1 MLLSLWIVFLAFQLE
16 KSKYGHCSKQ
26 FLGIFAAQAVFC
38 ISLTVYFIRHEL
50 AELGKPAGLSHEDP
64 EMHELLVGERSGV
77 PPGMLLHCT
86 INICFWCFSNEYFTV
101 WGMEQTHPLACYP
114 ERQRPWA
121 L

>member
-26 FLGIFAAQAVFC
+26 FLGIFGAQAVFC

-50 AELGKPAGLSHEDP
+50 AELGKPAGLNHEDP

-77 PPGMLLHCT
+77 PPGKLLLCT
-86 INICFWCFSNEYFTV
+86 NTIRHLCLQY
-101 WGMEQTHPLACYP
+101 A
-114 ERQRPWA
+114 
-121 L
+121 

>member
-77 PPGMLLHCT
+77 PPGTLLFYHLLSRAYLHVHVLQVQTCT
-86 INICFWCFSNEYFTV
+86 
-101 WGMEQTHPLACYP
+101 
-114 ERQRPWA
+114 
-121 L
+121 